1 MSGEKRRTNR
11 GQRALVILLMC
22 VTLAMAGLC
31 CALAL
36 KLYRREDPTLIG
48 TWRMQLDLRETARA
62 RGNAWLQNA
71 KLGERVDLG
80 DTLPALTVPV
90 ELELRQDGSWSRTV
104 NTEPFEKTESAARKA
119 LADALRELLR
129 LRIEEMGRPAV
140 TPAEAEEQIQNALG
154 LTAEEYLAARGPALL
169 PGEAELRARF
179 DGSGSYLVEGAVIR
193 FDGARTAQYLTDD
206 TLLVLSFDDGTE
218 VYTRAKR

>member
-11 GQRALVILLMC
+11 AQRALVILLMC

-48 TWRMQLDLRETARA
+48 TWRMQLELTETARA
-62 RGNAWLQNA
+62 RGNAWLQDA
-71 KLGERVDLG
+71 ELGERVDVVEY
-80 DTLPALTVPV
+80 LPTLTVPV
-90 ELELRQDGSWSRTV
+90 ELEMRRDGSWSRSV
-104 NTEPFEKTESAARKA
+104 DAAALPQTESAAEKA
-119 LADALRELLR
+119 LADALRALLR
-129 LRIEEMGRPAV
+129 LRIEEAGRPAV
-140 TPAEAEEQIQNALG
+140 SAAEAEERIQAALG
-154 LTAEEYLAARGPALL
+154 LSAEEYLAARGPALL
-169 PGEAELRARF
+169 PGEEELRARF
-179 DGSGSYLVEGAVIR
+179 DGSGSYLVEGSLIR
-193 FDGARTAQYLTDD
+193 FDGDRTARYLTDD

>member
-36 KLYRREDPTLIG
+36 TLYRREDPTLIG

-104 NTEPFEKTESAARKA
+104 NTEAFEKTESAAEKA

>member
-11 GQRALVILLMC
+11 AQRALVILLMC

>member
-11 GQRALVILLMC
+11 AQRALVILLMC
-22 VTLAMAGLC
+22 VTLAMAGLA

-48 TWRMQLDLRETARA
+48 TWRMQLELTEMARA
-62 RGNAWLQNA
+62 RGNAWLQDA
-71 KLGERVDLG
+71 ERGERVDMSAY
-80 DTLPALTVPV
+80 LPTLTVPV
-90 ELELRQDGSWSRTV
+90 ELEMRQDGSWSRSV
-104 NTEPFEKTESAARKA
+104 NTEPLAQTESAARAA
-119 LADALRELLR
+119 LADALRALLR

-140 TPAEAEEQIQNALG
+140 SAAEAEERIQAALG
-154 LTAEEYLAARGPALL
+154 MSAEEYLAARGPALL
-169 PGEAELRARF
+169 PGEEELRARF
-179 DGSGSYLVEGAVIR
+179 DGSGSYLVEGSLIR
-193 FDGARTAQYLTDD
+193 FDGDRTARYLTDD

>member
-11 GQRALVILLMC
+11 AQRALVILLMC

-48 TWRMQLDLRETARA
+48 TWRMQLELTETARA
-62 RGNAWLQNA
+62 RGNAWLQDA
-71 KLGERVDLG
+71 KLGERVDVG
-80 DTLPALTVPV
+80 EYLPRLTVPV
-90 ELELRQDGSWSRTV
+90 ELEIRQDGSWSRSV
-104 NTEPFEKTESAARKA
+104 NTEPLAQTESAARAA
-119 LADALRELLR
+119 LADALRALLR
-129 LRIEEMGRPAV
+129 LRIEETGRPTV
-140 TPAEAEEQIQNALG
+140 TAAEAEEKIQTALG

-169 PGEAELRARF
+169 PGEGELHARY
-179 DGSGSYLVEGAVIR
+179 DGGGSYVLEGAVIR
-193 FDGARTAQYLTDD
+193 FEGERSAQYLTDD
-206 TLLVLSFDDGTE
+206 TLLVLRFDDGTE

>member
-11 GQRALVILLMC
+11 AQRVLVILLMC
-22 VTLAMAGLC
+22 VTLAMAGLA

-104 NTEPFEKTESAARKA
+104 NTEAFEKTESAAEKA